1 MTYTF
6 SKDLDAS
13 GDYVYINPF
22 IASFHS
28 KDTFQSLKREY
39 PIDFPYAYALTYMFT
54 LPIPEGYEVEQLPE
68 NKNFMFEPLGS
79 SVRCIFAV
87 RGNSL
92 QMVFNYSQNKMFCE
106 AVHYEDLRTYW
117 QYLAEMYDS
126 VVVLKKL

>member
-1 MTYTF
+1 
-6 SKDLDAS
+6 
-13 GDYVYINPF
+13 
-22 IASFHS
+22 
-28 KDTFQSLKREY
+28 
-39 PIDFPYAYALTYMFT
+39 
-54 LPIPEGYEVEQLPE
+54 
-68 NKNFMFEPLGS
+68 MFEPLGS

-117 QYLAEMYDS
+117 QYLAERYDS